1 MLIYMYTIYSDLLTE
16 GKILENNLIVNKL
29 KVAELMNKQKE
40 RDQHIKQDLSVK
52 KIKFPINE
60 ENVGD
65 VIPYF
70 LEKTSQNK
78 LLNFLLV
85 KKDLEQKDMEV
96 KIISNNSIIIY
107 STQSDAMDFIL
118 HNNNTQSYAFLY
130 NKMC

>member
-1 MLIYMYTIYSDLLTE
+1 MYTIYSDLLTE

-29 KVAELMNKQKE
+29 KVAELSNKQKE
-40 RDQHIKQDLSVK
+40 RDQYIKQDLNTK

-60 ENVGD
+60 ENVSD
-65 VIPYF
+65 IIPYF

-85 KKDLEQKDMEV
+85 KKDLEQKDVEV
-96 KIISNNSIIIY
+96 KVISNNSINIC
-107 STQSDAMDFIL
+107 STQSDAMDLIL
-118 HNNNTQSYAFLY
+118 QCDNKPESYAFLY